1 MPNPDPHPTPA
12 ENTSDLSRMLEGRD
26 PDPVIIEGDIDERMA
41 ALLKDH
47 QEMGAR
53 PADDVT
59 VAEARAE
66 PSKRA
71 SAREAKTTD
80 GRNVMPKSTTSG
92 AKKAPRKSRA
102 KKSK

>member
-53 PADDVT
+53 PADDVP

-71 SAREAKTTD
+71 SAREAKSTD
-80 GRNVMPKSTTSG
+80 GRNVMPASTTR
-92 AKKAPRKSRA
+92 AKAPRKPRA

>member
-12 ENTSDLSRMLEGRD
+12 ENTSELSARLEGKD
-26 PDPVIIEGDIDERMA
+26 PDPVIFEGDIDARME

-47 QEMGAR
+47 QDMGAR

-59 VAEARAE
+59 VAEARSD

-71 SAREAKTTD
+71 SARETSD
-80 GRNVMPKSTTSG
+80 GRNTMPASTTTG
-92 AKKAPRKSRA
+92 RKKATTRKAAKK
-102 KKSK
+102 